1 MAFQT
6 LNITLEFLQN
16 QLDDTS
22 FGYTI
27 INNGNRVTY
36 TGVTYTGTVDTV
48 NKTFRDNS
56 NSSNGNLMSF
66 DLDLTPNITDNA
78 AIAVGFNGPVN
89 VIKQQSDG
97 KYICVGG
104 FTSYQGQTLSQRK
117 ICRLNTDFSLD
128 VSFSAPDFATDLPTL
143 EIDSSDRIYLGSSNT
158 IGGKGRLQRLNPDG
172 SLDTSYVTIGFDRPV
187 TAIKLDANEK
197 LIVAG
202 VFTTFNGTARKRI
215 VRLTTSGIFDTT
227 FSGVTTGFAST
238 DDIPRTIDIQ
248 SDGNIVVG
256 GDFYSYNGFSCGN
269 IIILAPS
276 GAVAKVPTDLDN
288 APSGTYG
295 GNVLK
300 VLVDSTD
307 RIYVSG
313 KFERYGGGPTCNKII
328 RLYKNSFNNWVPD
341 TTFAVIT
348 DGLQSGTTTFTTGGF
363 NMILNSNN
371 NLVVVGNFNKV
382 QGDDYSNIAVLS
394 PTGTISPD
402 GEFGDGTFTSTGAPV
417 IYTLLEVDGRYIV
430 GGTFYNYI
438 NPNVY
443 EDQYTIPISTTSDFT
458 QTNTFNNLSVWNKND
473 NVVYSE
479 SGNVITVAYTYD
491 DSETVLVSNVYDI
504 PDYLIIRI
512 DGDNIPPQL
521 VLDYKPQSLTPAY
534 NPITFGFSS
543 LYSTQYGFRYLVDL
557 YNETTNDL
565 IASFKIAPQID
576 DTGYIDL
583 SKIISNA
590 CSVDF
595 DPNSLLTQDAKNSYI
610 NFKLELGGEYREQ
623 WLFND
628 IISYSGASV
637 FSGYTNYTQ
646 SNLIAHS
653 YVVGD
658 NISIDSNSTNVIVNG
673 LHKVVEVPDQYSIVV
688 DLKFPSGPIS
698 GLTGSISGTTLFA
711 DNRKTSYPNLVSVTG
726 LTAFNG
732 ARTWMDFINWKGIN
746 YTIVDV
752 TSSSRNSSPKFLT
765 DLPLSGFSMTPT
777 QDMWLDF
784 FNENPLNIKL
794 KFITDTGVTGET
806 ATLSGIHKV
815 IQVGVGPNQ
824 LGIDCNS
831 SSYEFYLTDETNLL
845 LSKVYKINIDTRT
858 KIEDYEIL
866 FMDRMGSLV
875 SYAFQ
880 LRANVKGTVERE
892 TYKQAVN
899 YKLNQDNYLDAYDV
913 TGRGSAISNVSVIKD
928 YELNTNWMSDEM
940 SVYFEQLVTSPYTWI
955 KIDGIYYACI
965 VNEKDFE
972 VTRQKNKNLIKKM
985 ITVRLSNDNVINI

>member
-89 VIKQQSDG
+89 AIKQQSDG

-104 FTSYQGQTLSQRK
+104 FTSYQGQTLSQRR

-128 VSFSAPDFATDLPTL
+128 ITFAAPDFATDLPTL

-158 IGGKGRLQRLNPDG
+158 VGGKGRLQRLNADG
-172 SLDTSYVTIGFDRPV
+172 SLDTSYVSIGFDRPV
-187 TAIKLDANEK
+187 TAIKLDAAEK

-256 GDFYSYNGFSCGN
+256 GDFYSYNGFGCGN

-300 VLVDSTD
+300 VLIDSTD
-307 RIYVSG
+307 KIYVSG
-313 KFERYGGGPTCNKII
+313 KFERYGGGPSCHKII
-328 RLYKNSFNNWVPD
+328 RLYKNGFDNWVPD
-341 TTFAVIT
+341 TTFDVIT
-348 DGLQSGTTTFTTGGF
+348 DGLQSGTTSFTTGGF
-363 NMILNSNN
+363 NMILNSND
-371 NLVVVGNFNKV
+371 NLVVVGNFSKV
-382 QGDDYSNIAVLS
+382 QGDDYTNIAVLS

-402 GEFGDGTFTSTGAPV
+402 GEFGNGTFTSTGAPV

-458 QTNTFNNLSVWNKND
+458 QTNTFNNLSVWNQND
-473 NVVYSE
+473 NIVYSE
-479 SGNVITVAYTYD
+479 NANVITVAYTYD
-491 DSETVLVSNVYDI
+491 DSETVVVSNVFDI
-504 PDYLIIRI
+504 PEYLIIRV
-512 DGDNIPPQL
+512 DGANIPSKVDVINQPQA
-521 VLDYKPQSLTPAY
+521 LTPAY
-534 NPITFGFSS
+534 NPITFGFTS
-543 LYSTQYGFRYLVDL
+543 LYSVYPSFRYLVNL
-557 YNETTNDL
+557 YNADTSAL
-565 IASFKIAPQID
+565 IGKFKVAPQLD
-576 DTGYIDL
+576 NSGYIDL
-583 SKIISNA
+583 SKIISN
-590 CSVDF
+590 SLTVDF
-595 DPNSLLTQDAKNSYI
+595 DPTLLVDDNASNSYL
-610 NFKLELGGEYREQ
+610 NYNVGFGGEYGDQ
-623 WLFND
+623 WRFNN
-628 IISYSGASV
+628 IEAYTGSTGSTY
-637 FSGYTNYTQ
+637 SGYTNLFQT
-646 SNLIAHS
+646 NLVAHT
-653 YVVGD
+653 YLVNDQIV
-658 NISIDSNSTNVIVNG
+658 ITSNSNTDSVNG
-673 LHKVVEVPDQYSIVV
+673 LHTVVEVPDVYSVV
-688 DLKFPSGPIS
+688 IDLPF
-698 GLTGSISGTTLFA
+698 ISGTNYSTTGTTVYA
-711 DNRKTSYPNLVSVTG
+711 DNRKTAYPDDVVVTG

-732 ARTWMDFINWKGIN
+732 VRTWNDFINWKGVN
-746 YTIVDV
+746 YTVIDV
-752 TSSSRNSSPKFLT
+752 TGSSRGSQPKFLT

-784 FNENPLNIKL
+784 FNENPYNIKL
-794 KFITDTGVTGET
+794 NFITDTGVTGET
-806 ATLSGIHKV
+806 ETISGIHKV
-815 IQVGVGPNQ
+815 MQVGAGPNQ
-824 LGIDCNS
+824 LGIDCES
-831 SSYEFYLTDETNLL
+831 SSYDFWLTDEAGLPLTKLYKVNL
-845 LSKVYKINIDTRT
+845 DTRT

-880 LRANVKGTVERE
+880 LKANEKGTIERE
-892 TYKQAVN
+892 TFKQVVN
-899 YKLNQDNYLDAYDV
+899 YVLSPDNYLDAYDIN
-913 TGRGSAISNVSVIKD
+913 GRGTTVSHVGLQKE
-928 YELNTNWMSDEM
+928 YELNTNWMTDEM
-940 SVYFEQLVTSPYTWI
+940 SVYFEQLLTSPFTWI
-955 KIDGIYYACI
+955 KMNGIYYACT
-965 VNEKDFE
+965 VSEKDFE
-972 VTRQKNKNLIKKM
+972 VARQKNKNLIKKT